1 MEDLVD
7 DIDLSLLDVLQ
18 PEEVTDITVEG
29 PRNL

>member
-18 PEEVTDITVEG
+18 PEEVADITVEG